1 MGWQLP
7 EGPHQPQSAWSLGP
21 RDYSYSLH
29 VTMSGSTASEDHLLT
44 FDIKGK
50 RSDGYKASDG
60 PPRAEATPRAALHTA
75 ARQRG
80 PPLSS
85 KEKTKLTA
93 PEKDHREGRDFTHE
107 CLGLGQCGR
116 VRGLQG
122 QPTGRAC
129 LPQRGGW
136 NLLTADTASD
146 QMLR

>member
-1 MGWQLP
+1 MQN
-7 EGPHQPQSAWSLGP
+7 
-21 RDYSYSLH
+21 
-29 VTMSGSTASEDHLLT
+29 
-44 FDIKGK
+44 
-50 RSDGYKASDG
+50 GYKASHG
-60 PPRAEATPRAALHTA
+60 PPRDQATPKAALHTA

-80 PPLSS
+80 LPLSS
-85 KEKTKLTA
+85 KEKNKLTA
-93 PEKDHREGRDFTHE
+93 PEKDHREGRDFTHK
-107 CLGLGQCGR
+107 CLGLGHCGR